1 MILENITLKNDDAYI
16 HAKRRVREL
25 RQNLERSIERVRFIT
40 EAISRGSKDIDHL
53 DLAIK
58 RYENEVILKEPVRR
72 GRVS

>member
-1 MILENITLKNDDAYI
+1 
-16 HAKRRVREL
+16 VREL

-58 RYENEVILKEPVRR
+58 RYENEVILKEPLRR
-72 GRVS
+72 ERSQ